1 MAAGGVFGALSLV
14 GQTAFAA
21 EPATPPSAGEESGA
35 SWTNAP
41 AVEAA
46 AGKPPASAAEPRR
59 DPQGRRGISPFW
71 EELRKGDHAFLARDH
86 ERAFGHYRQATTLD
100 PKNAEGHLRMAEAQ
114 IVLGQLLEARE
125 SLDAALRFAGENGV
139 QRARASFLLADV
151 AERRG
156 AWDEALTAWRAY
168 LALADAA
175 PSSTSAEPAKR
186 PTTKKA
192 KSAPRAEAPRIYT
205 RVAQE
210 RIARV
215 EARKQALAENEEV
228 RKRIAERLQ
237 EAEQSLQQ
245 SK

>member
-1 MAAGGVFGALSLV
+1 MVGALSLL
-14 GQTAFAA
+14 GQGAFAA
-21 EPATPPSAGEESGA
+21 EPATSPSAQEEAGA
-35 SWTNAP
+35 SWTKTPVA
-41 AVEAA
+41 EAA
-46 AGKPPASAAEPRR
+46 QAEPPAPVAEPRR

-125 SLDAALRFAGENGV
+125 SLDAALRFAGEDGV

-168 LALADAA
+168 LALANGA
-175 PSSTSAEPAKR
+175 PSPTPADLAKA
-186 PTTKKA
+186 PTTQKA
-192 KSAPRAEAPRIYT
+192 KPASPAAAPRIYT
-205 RVAQE
+205 QVAEQ
-210 RIARV
+210 RIARI
-215 EARKQALAENEEV
+215 EARKQDLAENEEV